1 MALNPFF
8 LQGTQSE
15 QRLIQ
20 DLINEHLRMY
30 GVEVVYI
37 PRKFVNRKSIIEEVQ
52 SSRFDDNFAIEA
64 YVNTYDGYSGAG
76 DILTKFG
83 MSLRDELLITISKER
98 FEDFIAPFMGALDDG
113 TGEGEIILST
123 RPREGDLIYF
133 PLGQR
138 LFEVKFVEHENPFY
152 QLGKN
157 YVYELKCELFEY
169 EDEVIDTSIHEIDTQ
184 IEDEGY
190 ITTLTLIGLG
200 RTATATAGIGSGYIR
215 QITLNNDGY
224 GYTSPPVVSISSAPF
239 GGTNA
244 IAEAIT
250 EINSGVYSIKG
261 IALKNAGAGY
271 TSAPVI
277 TITGNGTGAA
287 ATCGIETSQS
297 GVISIT
303 LTDNGVGYSTAP
315 LVTIVGN
322 VGSGVTAT
330 VISSVVGT
338 AQSVSSIKI
347 TNTGIGYTIAPQVV
361 INGPPILTGI
371 GTYLFNEIVTGSRS
385 GTTARVK
392 YWDFDTKIL
401 KVSFVNNV
409 TPNGFFPGETIVG
422 SISNAQYSV
431 NTYNNWNPYD
441 KYGDNLQ
448 IQTEAESILDF
459 SESNPF
465 GSY

>member
-1 MALNPFF
+1 MALNSFF
-8 LQGTQSE
+8 LQGSPNE
-15 QRLIQ
+15 QRLVQ
-20 DLINEHLRMY
+20 ELINEQLRIY
-30 GVEVVYI
+30 GVEVIYI
-37 PRKFVNRKSIIEEVQ
+37 PRKFVRKETILKEI
-52 SSRFDDNFAIEA
+52 SSSKFNDNFALEA
-64 YVNTYDGYSGAG
+64 YINNYEGYSGQG
-76 DILTKFG
+76 DILTRFG
-83 MSLRDELLITISKER
+83 MSLKDELSLIISKER
-98 FEDFIAPFMGALDDG
+98 YEDFISPFLDS
-113 TGEGEIILST
+113 ESNEEIILSS

-138 LFEVKFVEHENPFY
+138 LFEVKFVEHEQPFY
-152 QLGKN
+152 QLGKL

-169 EDEVIDTSIHEIDTQ
+169 EDEVIDTSIDEIDTQ
-184 IEDEGY
+184 IQEEGY
-190 ITTLTLIGLG
+190 ITTLNLIGLG
-200 RTATATAGIGSGYIR
+200 RTATATASIGTGYIR

-224 GYTSPPVVSISSAPF
+224 GYTSQPVVSISSAPF

-244 IAEAIT
+244 IAEAVT
-250 EINSGVYSIKG
+250 EVKSGFYSIKQ
-261 IALKNAGAGY
+261 IVLKNAGAGY
-271 TSAPVI
+271 TTAPII

-303 LTDNGVGYSTAP
+303 LTNNGVGYSTAP
-315 LVTIVGN
+315 IVTIVGN
-322 VGSGVTAT
+322 VGLGVTAT
-330 VISSVVGT
+330 VISSAVGT

-347 TNTGIGYTIAPQVV
+347 TNPGIGYITAPQVV
-361 INGPPILTGI
+361 INAPPILSGI
-371 GTYLFNEIVTGSRS
+371 GTYIFNEIVTGSRS

-392 YWDFDTKIL
+392 SWDFDTKIL

-431 NTYNNWNPYD
+431 NTYDNWNPYD

-448 IQTEAESILDF
+448 IQNEAELILDF